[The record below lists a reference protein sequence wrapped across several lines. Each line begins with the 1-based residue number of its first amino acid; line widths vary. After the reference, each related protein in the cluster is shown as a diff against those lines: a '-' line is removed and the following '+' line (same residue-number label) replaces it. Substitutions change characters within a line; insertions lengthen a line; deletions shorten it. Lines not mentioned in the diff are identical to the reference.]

1 VAATGFTAA
10 VWALARRVPAGRA
23 TTYGTLA
30 EAYYGGVRGT
40 AGVVPRWTGG
50 VPGTAGVVPR
60 RTGGARGV
68 GQAMARCP
76 GDVPWWRVVHADGRM
91 KGTAGADEQ
100 RARLAEEGV
109 PLTAD
114 GRVDWARAGGPWAP

>member
-1 VAATGFTAA
+1 VAAAGGFMAA

-30 EAYYGGVRGT
+30 EAHYGA
-40 AGVVPRWTGG
+40 AGGSTR
-50 VPGTAGVVPR
+50 
-60 RTGGARGV
+60 GARGV

-76 GDVPWWRVVHADGRM
+76 GDVPWWRVVHADGTM

-109 PLTAD
+109 PLTPD
-114 GRVDWARAGGPWAP
+114 GRVDWARAGGPWSP

>member
-10 VWALARRVPAGRA
+10 VWALVRRVPAGRA

-30 EAYYGGVRGT
+30 ACQRS
-40 AGVVPRWTGG
+40 AQSK
-50 VPGTAGVVPR
+50 R
-60 RTGGARGV
+60 RTAMAARAV

-76 GDVPWWRVVHADGRM
+76 GDVPWWRVVHADGSM
-91 KGTAGADEQ
+91 KGTPGADEQ

-114 GRVDWARAGGPWAP
+114 GRVDWAGAGGPWSP

>member
-1 VAATGFTAA
+1 MDAGGFTAS

-30 EAYYGGVRGT
+30 EAHYGVTR
-40 AGVVPRWTGG
+40 
-50 VPGTAGVVPR
+50 
-60 RTGGARGV
+60 GARRV

-76 GDVPWWRVVHADGRM
+76 DDVPWWRVVYADGSM
-91 KGTAGADEQ
+91 KGAPGAEEQ

-109 PLTAD
+109 PLTPD
-114 GRVDWARAGGPWAP
+114 GRVDWTRAGGPWSP

>member
-1 VAATGFTAA
+1 MAADSGFSAA
-10 VWALARRVPAGRA
+10 VWALARRVPPGRA

-30 EAYYGGVRGT
+30 EAHYGAARGT
-40 AGVVPRWTGG
+40 AGVVPRAT
-50 VPGTAGVVPR
+50 R
-60 RTGGARGV
+60 GARGV

-76 GDVPWWRVVHADGRM
+76 GDVPWWRVVHADGAM
-91 KGTAGADEQ
+91 KGTPGADEQ

-114 GRVDWARAGGPWAP
+114 GRVDWARAGSPWSP

>member
-1 VAATGFTAA
+1 MDHDGFTAR

-30 EAYYGGVRGT
+30 EAHFGV
-40 AGVVPRWTGG
+40 AK
-50 VPGTAGVVPR
+50 
-60 RTGGARGV
+60 GARGV

-76 GDVPWWRVVHADGRM
+76 DDVPWWRVVHADGSM
-91 KGTAGADEQ
+91 KGAPGADEQ

-109 PLTAD
+109 PLTGD
-114 GRVDWARAGGPWAP
+114 GRVDWARAGGPWSP

>member
-1 VAATGFTAA
+1 VAATGFMAA

-30 EAYYGGVRGT
+30 DAHYGAVRG
-40 AGVVPRWTGG
+40 GPGDRRGG
-50 VPGTAGVVPR
+50 PPVR
-60 RTGGARGV
+60 RGARGV

-76 GDVPWWRVVHADGRM
+76 DDVPWWRVVHADGRM

-114 GRVDWARAGGPWAP
+114 GRVDWASAGGPWSP

>member
-1 VAATGFTAA
+1 MAATGFTAA
-10 VWALARRVPAGRA
+10 VWALARRVPEGRA
-23 TTYGTLA
+23 TTFGTLA
-30 EAYYGGVRGT
+30 EAYYGV
-40 AGVVPRWTGG
+40 AGG
-50 VPGTAGVVPR
+50 VPRSTR
-60 RTGGARGV
+60 GARGV

-76 GDVPWWRVVHADGRM
+76 ADVPWWRVVHADGRM

-114 GRVDWARAGGPWAP
+114 GRVDWADAGGPWAP

>member
-10 VWALARRVPAGRA
+10 VWALARRVPPGRA

-30 EAYYGGVRGT
+30 DCQLSDQ
-40 AGVVPRWTGG
+40 PK
-50 VPGTAGVVPR
+50 R
-60 RTGGARGV
+60 RSAMAARAV

-76 GDVPWWRVVHADGRM
+76 GDVPWWRVVHADGSM
-91 KGTAGADEQ
+91 KGTPGAAEQ

-114 GRVDWARAGGPWAP
+114 GRVDWAGAGGPWSP

>member
-1 VAATGFTAA
+1 VAAGAFSEA
-10 VWALARRVPAGRA
+10 VWALVRRVPEGRA

-30 EAYYGGVRGT
+30 EAHFG
-40 AGVVPRWTGG
+40 VPR
-50 VPGTAGVVPR
+50 
-60 RTGGARGV
+60 GARGV

-91 KGTAGADEQ
+91 KGTVGADEQ

-109 PLTAD
+109 PLTHD
-114 GRVDWARAGGPWAP
+114 GRVDWLPAGGPWSP

>member
-1 VAATGFTAA
+1 VAAGGFSAA
-10 VWALARRVPAGRA
+10 VWALTRKIPPGRA
-23 TTYGTLA
+23 TTYGLLA
-30 EAYYGGVRGT
+30 EAHFGVAAGGVVG
-40 AGVVPRWTGG
+40 AA
-50 VPGTAGVVPR
+50 AGVVPR
-60 RTGGARGV
+60 RIGGARAV

-91 KGTAGADEQ
+91 KGTSGADEQ

-114 GRVDWARAGGPWAP
+114 GRVDWARAGGPWSP

>member
-1 VAATGFTAA
+1 VAGGFSEA

-23 TTYGTLA
+23 TTYGLLA
-30 EAYYGGVRGT
+30 ECQLFDQPKRRRGM
-40 AGVVPRWTGG
+40 A
-50 VPGTAGVVPR
+50 
-60 RTGGARGV
+60 ARAV

-91 KGTAGADEQ
+91 KGATGAEEQ

-109 PLTAD
+109 PLTRD
-114 GRVDWARAGGPWAP
+114 GRVDWVGAGGPWSP

>member
-1 VAATGFTAA
+1 MAPTGFMAA
-10 VWALARRVPAGRA
+10 VWALARRVPPGRA

-30 EAYYGGVRGT
+30 EAHY
-40 AGVVPRWTGG
+40 GVVKGS
-50 VPGTAGVVPR
+50 
-60 RTGGARGV
+60 RGV

-76 GDVPWWRVVHADGRM
+76 GDVPWWRVVHADGSM
-91 KGTAGADEQ
+91 KGAAGADEQ

-114 GRVDWARAGGPWAP
+114 GRVDWARAGGPWSP

>member
-1 VAATGFTAA
+1 MAATGFTAA

-30 EAYYGGVRGT
+30 EVNYLT
-40 AGVVPRWTGG
+40 ARP
-50 VPGTAGVVPR
+50 ASAMA
-60 RTGGARGV
+60 ARAV